1 MIPLTLEEIARIT
14 AGRVG
19 PSQGPGSR
27 RTEPGKVVVD
37 GPVVTDSRQAQAGSL
52 YVARIGEHADGHLY
66 AGGAA
71 AQGAVAALVTR
82 EVTEVPYVLVDD
94 VQEAFAALAEHVVRS
109 VPGLQVIG
117 LTGSSGKTSTKDLL
131 EAVLSEHGPTVATQ
145 GSLNSEVG
153 VPITVCRT
161 MPDTRYLV
169 LEMGTRG
176 PGQIRYLTEMTHPS
190 VGVELNVGT
199 AHVGE
204 FGSRER
210 IADAKGELVE
220 SLPADGL
227 AVLNADDPLVAA
239 MAGRTRA
246 RVVRTGRDAPG
257 RDTPGRETA
266 GRETA
271 GRETAGPGK
280 APEIRAGDVRVDA
293 QGRASFTLHTPEG
306 SAPVALRLLGEHMV
320 DNALAAAAV
329 AREMG
334 MGVADVAA
342 ALSRAER
349 ASRWRLERHDRPDG
363 VTVLNDAY
371 NANPDSLAAALRTLA
386 AMGRGRRT
394 WAVVGEMLE
403 LGGGAEAAHREAGQQ
418 AAGLGVDEL
427 VAVGEMAGEAARG
440 FGARGRTVGDL
451 DAAYDLLAAELAPG
465 DIVLLKSSHGSG
477 LRHLGDR
484 LVDPAARSQ
493 GGTS

>member
-14 AGRVG
+14 GGRL
-19 PSQGPGSR
+19 GPGHAGGD
-27 RTEPGKVVVD
+27 PGQVLVD
-37 GPVVTDSRQAQAGSL
+37 GPVVTDSRQAQPGSL
-52 YVARIGEHADGHLY
+52 YVARIGEHADGHVY

-71 AQGAVAALVTR
+71 AAGAVAALVTR
-82 EVTEVPYVLVDD
+82 EVTELPYVLVGD
-94 VQEAFAALAEHVVRS
+94 VQEAFAALAGHIVRA
-109 VPGLQVIG
+109 VPGLRVIG

-131 EAVLSEHGPTVATQ
+131 DAVLSEHGPTVATQ

-176 PGQIRYLTEMTHPS
+176 PGQIRYLTEMTHPH

-210 IADAKGELVE
+210 IAQAKAELVE

-246 RVVRTGRDAPG
+246 RVVRTGRG
-257 RDTPGRETA
+257 A
-266 GRETA
+266 GA
-271 GRETAGPGK
+271 SGGP
-280 APEIRAGDVRVDA
+280 ADVRAQDVSLDA
-293 QGRASFTLHTPEG
+293 DGRASFTLRTPEG

-320 DNALAAAAV
+320 DNALAVAAV
-329 AREMG
+329 ARELG
-334 MGVADVAA
+334 MDVADVAA

-371 NANPDSLAAALRTLA
+371 NANPDSLASALRTLA

-394 WAVVGEMLE
+394 WAVIGEMLE
-403 LGGGAEAAHREAGQQ
+403 LGEGASAAHREAGRQ
-418 AAGLGVDEL
+418 AAALGVDAL
-427 VAVGEMAGEAARG
+427 VAVGQVAGEAASG
-440 FGARGRTVGDL
+440 FGALGRCVSDL
-451 DAAYDLLAAELAPG
+451 DAAYDLLVAELAPG

-484 LVDPAARSQ
+484 LVEPTARSQ

>member
-1 MIPLTLEEIARIT
+1 MIPLTLEEIARVT
-14 AGRVG
+14 GGRL
-19 PSQGPGSR
+19 GPGR
-27 RTEPGKVVVD
+27 AGGEPGKVLVD
-37 GPVVTDSRQAQAGSL
+37 GPVVTDSRQAQPGSL
-52 YVARIGEHADGHLY
+52 YVARIGEHADGHIY
-66 AGGAA
+66 TGGAA
-71 AQGAVAALVTR
+71 AAGAVAALVTR
-82 EVTEVPYVLVDD
+82 EITELPYVLVDD
-94 VQEAFAALAEHVVRS
+94 VQEAFAALAGHVVS
-109 VPGLQVIG
+109 AVPGLRVIG

-131 EAVLSEHGPTVATQ
+131 DAVLSEHGPTVATQ

-176 PGQIRYLTEMTHPS
+176 PGQIRYLTEMTHPD

-210 IADAKGELVE
+210 IAQAKAELVE
-220 SLPADGL
+220 ALPADGL

-246 RVVRTGRDAPG
+246 RVVRTGRAEASG
-257 RDTPGRETA
+257 
-266 GRETA
+266 
-271 GRETAGPGK
+271 GP
-280 APEIRAGDVRVDA
+280 PDVRAQDVTLDA
-293 QGRASFTLHTPEG
+293 DGRASFTLRTPEG

-320 DNALAAAAV
+320 DNALAVAAV

-349 ASRWRLERHDRPDG
+349 ASRWRLEQHDRPDG

-394 WAVVGEMLE
+394 WAVIGEMLE
-403 LGGGAEAAHREAGQQ
+403 LGEGAGAAHREAGRQ
-418 AAGLGVDEL
+418 AAALGVDEL
-427 VAVGEMAGEAARG
+427 VAVGEVAGQAVSG
-440 FGARGRTVGDL
+440 FGARGRCVSDL
-451 DAAYDLLAAELAPG
+451 GAAYDLLVAELAPG

-484 LVDPAARSQ
+484 LVEPTARAQ